1 MNISVIICTYTEKR
15 WPTLVSTIT
24 TVQQQSE
31 RPYEI
36 IVVSDNNPAL
46 ATRLRASFSGIT
58 VVENSGQ
65 AGISVARN
73 VGIEHAT
80 GDILAFID
88 DDAVADR
95 EWLAHLLPGYDDPS
109 VLGVGGNVLPEW
121 YNERPQWFP
130 EEFNWVVGCSY
141 RGLPLETS
149 PIRNFIG
156 CNMSFR
162 REVLAAIDGFQD
174 DLGRVGAHPVG
185 CEETEL
191 CIRISNRWPDGIL
204 LYEPK
209 ALVQQVVAPSRK
221 NWNYFISRCFFEGQS
236 KAHMARLVGTHAGL
250 SAERSY
256 TLRTLPTGV
265 WQGMQT
271 TIAHRDLYGVARSS
285 AIVAGFLSTTIGYV
299 AASTRQR
306 EEATVSTKQNEKAK
320 TVVTQ

>member
-15 WPTLVSTIT
+15 WPTLISTIT
-24 TVQQQSE
+24 SVQQQSMH
-31 RPYEI
+31 PYEI

-46 ATRLRASFSGIT
+46 ARRLRASFSDIT

-73 VGIEHAT
+73 VGMAYAT
-80 GDILAFID
+80 GEILAFID
-88 DDAVADR
+88 DDAIADR
-95 EWLAHLLPGYDDPS
+95 EWLSHLMQGYEDPD
-109 VLGVGGNVLPEW
+109 VLGVGGNVLPQW

-141 RGLPLETS
+141 RGLPLQTS

-162 REVLAAIDGFQD
+162 HEVLTAVDGFQD

-191 CIRISNRWPDGIL
+191 CIRIGNRWPDGIL
-204 LYEPK
+204 LYEPRS
-209 ALVQQVVAPSRK
+209 LVQQVVPPGRK
-221 NWNYFISRCFFEGQS
+221 NWHYFLSRCFFEGQS
-236 KAHMARLVGTHAGL
+236 KAHMTQLVGTQAGL

-256 TLRTLPTGV
+256 TLRTLSSGV
-265 WQGMQT
+265 WQGMHN
-271 TIAHRDLYGVARSS
+271 TIVHRNWYGIARSS
-285 AIVAGFLSTTIGYV
+285 AIVVGLLSTTLGYV
-299 AASTRQR
+299 AASTKPYGVRQG
-306 EEATVSTKQNEKAK
+306 
-320 TVVTQ
+320 